1 MENPDDDEED
11 LVIDREIL
19 ESFIKR
25 ILTADPDAADLL
37 AHLFVKFKKALGTDL
52 QQASQLSETLR
63 VAIELIYLQTEAHT
77 AALELYNLY
86 QRGELL
92 IRDYPL
98 DLIHGAIERSKAANR
113 PEDDIDEQPKEESD
127 SEE

>member
-19 ESFIKR
+19 ASFIKR
-25 ILTADPDAADLL
+25 ILAADPDAADLL
-37 AHLFVKFKKALGTDL
+37 AQIFGKFKKALGTEL

-92 IRDYPL
+92 IYDYPL

-113 PEDDIDEQPKEESD
+113 SEDDIDEQPKEESD